1 MEQEKHITM
10 SGYGRLS
17 RQYECLFE
25 RTPAMAVAY
34 AQLSMRGRWKRLE
47 PMIMECPKA
56 SADYAVAVLK
66 RRWRRAESVIIT
78 HPVAAAHYASK
89 VIRGRWTQAESTI
102 AKNDAAAQLYADN
115 CVRHWTHEFAMMSPV
130 WLYCYAERVSCGM
143 LPPTLH
149 KHMLLRS
156 FAPEMK
162 NNHYVQAY
170 FAKKRFRKR

>member
-1 MEQEKHITM
+1 MNILYRLPKRSERWFEKTP
-10 SGYGRLS
+10 
-17 RQYECLFE
+17 E
-25 RTPAMAVAY
+25 RAVAY
-34 AQLSMRGRWKRLE
+34 AKLSIRGRWKRLE
-47 PMIMECPKA
+47 PIIMECPKA
-56 SADYAVAVLK
+56 SADYAEAVLR

-130 WLYCYAERVSCGM
+130 WLYRYAERVSCGM

-149 KHMLLRS
+149 KHMLLRT
-156 FAPEMK
+156 FDPEMK

-170 FAKKRFRKR
+170 FTKKRFRRR